1 MIDSDNFLHEKM
13 RSLGATTYRK
23 FLCNEMIQ
31 HWSELVDESIAAQ
44 IQPVTEG
51 KVIGGRLSD

>member
-1 MIDSDNFLHEKM
+1 M
-13 RSLGATTYRK
+13 RSLGKTTYRK